1 MLASTIYNKAPASV
15 HAACELNKMD
25 YRSASADLLFKIYKN
40 TNEPLT
46 HQEATDA
53 TIQIKSAL
61 EENLPADIVE
71 ALTIELNEPITLNS
85 PTRTFNVYLYAPE
98 VHPIDIEDYLNS
110 IITQI
115 SNLNTPDDIT
125 VFQQTKSSENLIVIK
140 FRPSIELPIRAIKSH
155 ATRYLEKFGN
165 IIHTDESELQKN
177 NNKLSLQLGSRYEGP
192 SIYHILDLKTNF
204 LPKTKISLKINE
216 IKKGQL
222 YFNILSPYR
231 YCQYCRSN
239 THRIHQCPVYNK
251 CQACSSEQHCY
262 IQCDKVEEEKRSK
275 KFETLSQSSQKIYF
289 SNHSKNLPQ
298 WMEKYQKETDKL
310 APISDDIDLL
320 TEYPSPE
327 PSDIDQDNNSETKT
341 VDDQQHDTMNDDPI
355 NPPPQTSKPP
365 FFKQIK
371 NTLDEIE
378 TSFHDKDTTK
388 GGPNDEEMSSST
400 IIEDYSKEAPSPTSI
415 RFHKTPK
422 KTISTNRK
430 LRSESL
436 KTRNLM
442 EALETAHNNSKK
454 SRPVKEAL
462 SHLQKKAQGDMLS
475 TDQLENTNNSQDT
488 MESNQLST
496 DGITKPSSFSQ

>member
-1 MLASTIYNKAPASV
+1 
-15 HAACELNKMD
+15 MD

-222 YFNILSPYR
+222 YFNILSLYR

-327 PSDIDQDNNSETKT
+327 PSDIDQENNSEMETQSPIFET
-341 VDDQQHDTMNDDPI
+341 NQEYVSTQRQAYSND
-355 NPPPQTSKPP
+355 
-365 FFKQIK
+365 
-371 NTLDEIE
+371 NTNAILNSLDEIQ
-378 TSFHDKDTTK
+378 TSFHDEDTTK

-415 RFHKTPK
+415 RSHKTPK
-422 KTISTNRK
+422 KTIPTNRK

-462 SHLQKKAQGDMLS
+462 SHLQETAQGDMLS
-475 TDQLENTNNSQDT
+475 TDQLENTTNAQDT
-488 MESNQLST
+488 MDSNQLST
-496 DGITKPSSFSQ
+496 DGITKHPSFSQ